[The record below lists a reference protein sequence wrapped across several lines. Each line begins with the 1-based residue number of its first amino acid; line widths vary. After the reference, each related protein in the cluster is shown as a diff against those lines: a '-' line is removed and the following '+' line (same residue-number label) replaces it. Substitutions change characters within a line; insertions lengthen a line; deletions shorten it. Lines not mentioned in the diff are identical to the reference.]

1 MRGPA
6 PTPTAILE
14 ARGSPRA
21 KLRLGEP
28 RLPVERPSCP
38 AWLKGEA
45 RAEWNRQAK
54 ALESAGILARC
65 DRALLVAYCEA
76 WGEFLQARQELEAN
90 GYTFTTDKGYV
101 GPSPWV
107 AIRNRAV
114 ERLVKLADRFGF
126 SPAARARLHV
136 VSDHGSEPDNGK
148 LRFFRA

>member
-1 MRGPA
+1 MRGRM

-14 ARGSPRA
+14 ARGSPCA
-21 KLRLGEP
+21 KPRLGEP

-38 AWLKGEA
+38 RWLKGET

-65 DRALLVAYCEA
+65 DRALLAAYCEA
-76 WGEFLQARQELEAN
+76 WGEFVEAVRRLEAD
-90 GYTFTTDKGYV
+90 GYTTTTDKGYTMA
-101 GPSPWV
+101 SPWV
-107 AIRNRAV
+107 AIKNRAV

-126 SPAARARLHV
+126 GPAARARLRV

-148 LRFFRA
+148 LRFFRT